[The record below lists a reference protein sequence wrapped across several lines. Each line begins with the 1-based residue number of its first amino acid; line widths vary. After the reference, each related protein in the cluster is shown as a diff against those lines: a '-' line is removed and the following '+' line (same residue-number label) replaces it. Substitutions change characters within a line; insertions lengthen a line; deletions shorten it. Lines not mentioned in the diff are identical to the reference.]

1 MTLIHGFRKIREQ
14 DIPEIRTRA
23 QVYEHV
29 KTGGRLLSLLNEDE
43 NKVFGISFRTPP
55 RDSTGVAHILEH
67 SVLCGSRKYPVREP
81 FVELLKG
88 SLQTFLNALTFPDK
102 TCYPV
107 ASTNVQDFYNLIDVY
122 LDAVFHPRLTENT
135 LRQEGWHYD
144 PETPEGPL
152 NFKGVVFNEMKG
164 AYSSPDNQ
172 LYEYSQHA
180 LFPDVTYGL
189 DSGGDPEQIPDLT
202 FDDFMAFHR
211 AHYQPTNAF
220 AFFYG
225 DDDPVERLRILDEA
239 FSEFERGRPGHY
251 IPLQK
256 PFREPARLERP
267 YAAGPGEG
275 QKSMFTLNFCLPEA
289 ADPDL
294 NLGLNVLEHILI
306 GLPSSPLR
314 KALMDSGLGEDLA
327 GAGLET
333 DLRQMYFSVGLK
345 GMARGKA
352 DEAAELVLSTLARLA
367 DDGLDPKDIE
377 AAVNSVEFDLRENNT
392 GSFPR
397 GLSLMFQALTSWLH
411 EGDPLA
417 LLPFETPLA
426 ALKERLTSGE
436 PVFEGL
442 IRRHFLDNSHRALV
456 VLNPDPELAARR
468 ETAER
473 KRLDAVAARLDAE
486 RMARL
491 EAQARELERL
501 QETPDSPEDLAKIP
515 RLQLSDL
522 PLENAVIPAETV
534 ALGTEPAQF
543 HDLFTNGILYLD
555 LGFDL
560 SAVPDRLLPLAPL
573 LGRVLLETGTAKT
586 DFVTLTQRIA
596 RKTGG
601 IAPQTFVTPSRPG
614 PEAAARLFLRGKCTL
629 AQAPDLCDILAEVLT
644 SADLGNRERVRQIVM
659 ETKARR
665 EQRLVPAGHSIVA
678 TRLKARMGRAHLM
691 DERMHGVTGLF
702 FIRELAQ
709 RVERDFGCVRADLE
723 ELRDILVRRAGLAL
737 NVTCDAKGL
746 EAARSAV
753 ADLAAALPDAPAP
766 APAERAPLSLPA
778 REGLALPAQVNYV
791 GKGLN
796 LFDQGWSFDG
806 SAHVVGKLLRASY
819 LWERVRVQG
828 GAYGAFCSLDR
839 LSGACTFVSYR
850 DPNVDRTLKAFDET
864 AQHLKN
870 LKLDRDELEKAVI
883 GAIGEIDGYMLP
895 DAKGFASLAR
905 TLNGED
911 EAFRQKVREE
921 VLSTGPADFA
931 AFGEALAALKD
942 KGEVVVLGEAKALEQ
957 SAAGLKVERIL

>member
-1 MTLIHGFRKIREQ
+1 MTLIHGFRTIGEQ

-23 QVYEHV
+23 LVYEHV
-29 KTGGRLLSLLNEDE
+29 KTGGRLLSLVNEDE
-43 NKVFGISFRTPP
+43 NKVFGVSFRTPP

-67 SVLCGSRKYPVREP
+67 SVLCGSRKYPVKEP

-107 ASTNVQDFYNLIDVY
+107 ASTNAQDFHNLIDVY

-144 PETPEGPL
+144 PESPEGPL
-152 NFKGVVFNEMKG
+152 HFKGVVFNEMKG

-189 DSGGDPEQIPDLT
+189 DSGGDPEKIPDLT

-225 DDDPVERLRILDEA
+225 DDDPVERLRILDQA

-267 YAAGPGEG
+267 YAAGPGES

-289 ADPDL
+289 AEPDL
-294 NLGLNVLEHILI
+294 NLGMNVLEHILI

-345 GMARGKA
+345 GMARGTA
-352 DEAAELVLSTLARLA
+352 DRAAELVLATLGRLA
-367 DDGLDPKDIE
+367 DEGLDPKDIE

-397 GLSLMFQALTSWLH
+397 GLSLMFQALASWLH

-417 LLPFETPLA
+417 LLPFEGPLA
-426 ALKERLTSGE
+426 ALKERLASGE

-442 IRRHFLDNSHRALV
+442 IRRHFLDNPHRALV

-468 ETAER
+468 EAAER
-473 KRLDAVAARLDAE
+473 KRLDVAAARLKPGE
-486 RMARL
+486 MARL
-491 EAQARELERL
+491 HAQARELEQL
-501 QETPDSPEDLAKIP
+501 QEAPDRPEDLARIP

-522 PLENAVIPAETV
+522 PRENTLIPAESV
-534 ALGTEPAQF
+534 ALGPSPALF

-560 SAVPDRLLPLAPL
+560 SAAPDRLLPLVPI

-601 IAPQTFVTPSRPG
+601 IAPQTFVTPARPG
-614 PEAAARLFLRGKCTL
+614 PDAAARLFLRGKCTL
-629 AQAPDLCDILAEVLT
+629 AQAPDLCSILAEVLG

-691 DERMHGVTGLF
+691 DERMHGVTALF
-702 FIRELAQ
+702 SVRELAR
-709 RVERDFGCVRADLE
+709 RVEEDFDSVRADLE
-723 ELRDILVRRAGLAL
+723 ELRAILVRRSGLAL

-746 EAARSAV
+746 DAARSAV
-753 ADLAAALPDAPAP
+753 ADLAASLPEAPAL
-766 APAERAPLSLPA
+766 AAANREPLSLPG

-796 LFDQGWSFDG
+796 LFGQGWSFDG

-864 AQHLKN
+864 AQYLKK

-911 EAFRQKVREE
+911 EGFRQTIREE
-921 VLSTGPADFA
+921 VLSTDAADFK
-931 AFGEALAALKD
+931 AFGEALAALAD
-942 KGEVVVLGEAKALEQ
+942 KGEVVVLGEAKALEG
-957 SAAGLKVERIL
+957 SKAGLKIERIL